1 MNWTPA
7 AAVALM
13 LSACAAPQ
21 PIPRCDRPEIPP
33 YARSDACRDSGGA
46 RDSADATMTKAV
58 RDTPPSK
65 PTTVDTQK
73 PTPPTAPPSAPPA
86 APPTPDTPDPDPD
99 TPAPDTA
106 DPGTRTKGNASANN
120 GKGGN
125 YDRTG
130 HVDNGKGMGRH
141 RK

>member
-21 PIPRCDRPEIPP
+21 PIPRCDRLEIPP
-33 YARSDACRDSGGA
+33 YDRSDACRDSGGG
-46 RDSADATMTKAV
+46 RDSVGATVTKAV

-65 PTTVDTQK
+65 PKPVDTQE
-73 PTPPTAPPSAPPA
+73 PTPPAAPPSAPPA
-86 APPTPDTPDPDPD
+86 APPTPDTPNPD
-99 TPAPDTA
+99 PDTA

-125 YDRTG
+125 YSRTG
-130 HVDNGKGMGRH
+130 HADNGKGMGRH
-141 RK
+141 RR